1 MRQVGIF
8 EAKTHLSEL
17 LAEVEKGMTLTITR
31 RGQAIAVLSP
41 ITDKPTQRQAATAA
55 LAEIRRSQ
63 KQAVTADD
71 ILSWKEEGRRL

>member
-31 RGQAIAVLSP
+31 RGHAIAVLSP
-41 ITDKPTQRQAATAA
+41 VTDKATQRQAAAAA